1 MHKLTTRQADLI
13 KNIFLQLNL
22 EGINQFLALMNE
34 LIATRQLKK

>member
-1 MHKLTTRQADLI
+1 MRKLTERQANLI
-13 KNIFLQLNL
+13 RRIFLSLNL